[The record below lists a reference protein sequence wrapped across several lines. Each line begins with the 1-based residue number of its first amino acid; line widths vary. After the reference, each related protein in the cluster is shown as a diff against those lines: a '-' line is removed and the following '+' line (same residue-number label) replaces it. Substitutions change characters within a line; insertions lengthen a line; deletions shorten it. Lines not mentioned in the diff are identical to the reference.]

1 MEEEVHAL
9 ITFVF
14 SQFTAS
20 DYTKVTQYE
29 IQVACLKLMIRA
41 SFQVFNYLSEQCFTK
56 CVIRLDNDTLTN
68 REKTCVEKC
77 YEKNMSYLTNFKK
90 FWTTNNDEHAA
101 RETPQDDGR

>member
-1 MEEEVHAL
+1 MEEE
-9 ITFVF
+9 
-14 SQFTAS
+14 
-20 DYTKVTQYE
+20 
-29 IQVACLKLMIRA
+29 IRA